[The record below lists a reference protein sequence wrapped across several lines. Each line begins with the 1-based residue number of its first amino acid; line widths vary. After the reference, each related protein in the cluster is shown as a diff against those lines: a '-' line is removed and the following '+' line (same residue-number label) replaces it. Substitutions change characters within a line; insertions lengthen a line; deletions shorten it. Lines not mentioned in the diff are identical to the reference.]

1 MIGLKVDDSPEG
13 CLTGLVRGTLHAMA
27 LVCLC
32 YGVNER
38 RIRREIEHGAS
49 TVEEIARRCQAGG
62 CCQSCHPT
70 LDDLLAERSAATAA
84 RHRRFVVA

>member
-1 MIGLKVDDSPEG
+1 
-13 CLTGLVRGTLHAMA
+13 MA

-38 RIRREIEHGAS
+38 RVRREIDHGATS
-49 TVEEIARRCQAGG
+49 VEEVTAACRAGG

-70 LDDLLAERSAATAA
+70 IEALLAERAAVPVGPVGR
-84 RHRRFVVA
+84 RHRFLIA